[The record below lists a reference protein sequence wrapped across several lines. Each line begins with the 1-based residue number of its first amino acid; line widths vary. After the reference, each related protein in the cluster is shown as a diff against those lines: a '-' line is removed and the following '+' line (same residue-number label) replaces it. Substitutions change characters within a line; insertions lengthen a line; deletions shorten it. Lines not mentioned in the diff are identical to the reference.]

1 MRGAA
6 LLFLYEVGTWTL
18 KDLTTLLDVIL
29 KVVEEP
35 PNWTPTGNEDPQ
47 PELALVFPDAGT
59 G

>member
-18 KDLTTLLDVIL
+18 KDLTTPLDVML

-35 PNWTPTGNEDPQ
+35 PNWIPTGNEDPQ
-47 PELALVFPDAGT
+47 PELA
-59 G
+59 